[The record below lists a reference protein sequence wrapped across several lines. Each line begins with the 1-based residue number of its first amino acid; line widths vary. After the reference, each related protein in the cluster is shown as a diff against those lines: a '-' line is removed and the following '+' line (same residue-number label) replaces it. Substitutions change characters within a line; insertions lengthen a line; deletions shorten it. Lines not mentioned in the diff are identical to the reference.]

1 MQGFLWIKEKSCQGM
16 ARKLVALGWGGR
28 SEPENRQAN
37 LKEILFS

>member
-28 SEPENRQAN
+28 TS
-37 LKEILFS
+37 LKIDKPT